1 MQETTQ
7 TDNNKKNIKETQI
20 DVLTLFERLV
30 QIETKLDLHKSDA
43 KKSTRSMHILF
54 IIVII
59 IELFNALLNFLMLRG
74 T

>member
-1 MQETTQ
+1 MQKTIQ
-7 TDNNKKNIKETQI
+7 TEKNKKSIKNTRI
-20 DVLTLFERLV
+20 DILTLFERLV
-30 QIETKLDLHKSDA
+30 QIETKLDLHLSEV
-43 KKSTRSMHILF
+43 KKNTGSMHILF